1 MSLRNGGSNPMK
13 KLAIYSTFVLVSLLA
28 QAACMMVGVHGS
40 GVRKTEKRDL
50 GPFTA
55 IETSG
60 AFEVNV
66 TCQKTASFEIEA
78 DDNILPLIESEVR
91 GGVLHLTTTKNYS
104 STGGI
109 LVRITLP
116 NLESVRSTGA
126 GKFNIND
133 LKSDN
138 FKIDSTGAATVI
150 VDGQSKSVD

>member
-50 GPFTA
+50 PAFNA

-66 TCQKTASFEIEA
+66 DCQKPASFELEA
-78 DDNILPLIESEVR
+78 DDNLLPLVETEVR
-91 GGVLHLTTTKNYS
+91 DGVLRVRTTRGYS
-104 STGGI
+104 SSGGI
-109 LVRITLP
+109 VLRIAVP
-116 NLESVRSTGA
+116 
-126 GKFNIND
+126 D
-133 LKSDN
+133 L
-138 FKIDSTGAATVI
+138 
-150 VDGQSKSVD
+150 